1 MSPIGT
7 SPAYHGP
14 LSPPDPELETAEVVR
29 QLLAPL
35 NEEQQFI
42 LDTTANAFF
51 ENGKRWPTYQ
61 YVEAILDRDR
71 RDARSVLATF
81 PVAGTSMTY
90 ASFRCTPW
98 TGSLN
103 DSTQVDLTL
112 LGLHHY
118 NGRFKAEAET
128 LVRDGLRLLQ
138 VFIDARRAF
147 VPPPTEVKHLQLTS
161 DEVLARLR
169 PDAPHELPTAAVL
182 AGLVETE
189 PPLAACLGGSGNNGN
204 TWTWTVSRGSLLEF
218 DGIGLDFDEY
228 VRRFVV
234 KYHVLRRV
242 EQRVVVSPVSL
253 PAALG
258 YLDAVWRVMEGR
270 DSHLVAL
277 PSPERAASLAFDAGT
292 RAEYLE
298 RVGALGDVLKWLKV
312 PAGGN
317 QKGGHPL
324 ERLRAYLA
332 SKLPAES
339 HERINGA
346 VDQLVDVTDI
356 RNGGLHAE
364 AEPAAL
370 RAYYALGIQFPITDP
385 GAAWQ
390 AVRAATVSA
399 VDAIREE
406 VQSYVDSNTVD
417 ATR

>member
-1 MSPIGT
+1 M
-7 SPAYHGP
+7 
-14 LSPPDPELETAEVVR
+14 R

-42 LDTTANAFF
+42 VDIAADAFF

-61 YVEAILDRDR
+61 YVEAILDRNR
-71 RDARSVLATF
+71 LDARAVLATF

-90 ASFRCTPW
+90 AAFRCTPW

-103 DSTQVDLTL
+103 DSTKIDLTL

-118 NGRFKAEAET
+118 GGGFKAEAQA
-128 LVRDGLRLLQ
+128 LLRDGLRLLQ
-138 VFIDARRAF
+138 VFINARRDF

-161 DEVLARLR
+161 DEVLTKLR
-169 PDAPHELPTAAVL
+169 PDAPHDLPTAAVL

-189 PPLAACLGGSGNNGN
+189 PHLSACLGGSGNNGQSWN
-204 TWTWTVSRGSLLEF
+204 WTVTRGSLLDF
-218 DGIGLDFDEY
+218 DGIGLDYGEY

-234 KYHVLRRV
+234 KYHVPRRV
-242 EQRVVVSPVSL
+242 EQRVVVSPLTL

-258 YLDAVWRVMEGR
+258 YLDTVWRVMEGR
-270 DSHLVAL
+270 DNHLVAL

-292 RAEYLE
+292 QAEYLE
-298 RVGALGDVLKWLKV
+298 RIAALGDVLKWLKV
-312 PAGGN
+312 PAGGD

-324 ERLRAYLA
+324 ERLRAYLEWR
-332 SKLPAES
+332 LPVES
-339 HERINGA
+339 HARINGA

-370 RAYYALGIQFPITDP
+370 RAYQELGVAFPITNP
-385 GAAWQ
+385 GAAWE

-399 VDAIREE
+399 IDAIREE
-406 VQSYVDSNTVD
+406 VLSYVDSR
-417 ATR
+417 ATEAVR